1 MRAAL
6 IFPHQL
12 FADHPAVPGADVCVL
27 IEDPLLFLQFPFHA
41 QKLVLHR
48 ASMAHFRHRLE
59 RQGHRVE
66 LLASSQ
72 LSDSSGVASLLK
84 TMGVDHVRFVDP
96 CDDWLLQRVT
106 SGMLHAQLTFEVLS
120 DPHFLTPLDEFDEC
134 DAGTRRWHFTSFYIR
149 QRQRLGVLLNDDG
162 TPSGGQWSF
171 DPENRRK
178 LPRAI
183 SIPAV
188 RWTSPDEITRIA
200 VATIRREFPAA
211 PGNPDQFWYPVT
223 PQDAR
228 LALTD
233 FLNHRLPLFG
243 DFEDAIHREQAF
255 LFHSVLTPALNIGL
269 LSPREVVDAA
279 LAHRQRVPINAL
291 EGFIRQVIGWRE
303 YIRGVYSRLGR
314 RQRTSNFWKHT
325 QPLPKAFAQART
337 GIVPVDT
344 VVRRVQDH
352 AWCHH
357 IERLMVTGSFLLLCE
372 VDPDEVY
379 RWFMGQFIDAYDWV
393 MVPNVYGMSQ
403 YADGGLITT
412 KPYLC
417 GSAYVLRM
425 SNFPRG
431 DWCPVWDALYWRFI
445 HRHMDL
451 FATNPRTTMAASACR
466 KLGSKL
472 TQHLQTADSFLE
484 RLHSDLL

>member
-1 MRAAL
+1 
-6 IFPHQL
+6 
-12 FADHPAVPGADVCVL
+12 V
-27 IEDPLLFLQFPFHA
+27 
-41 QKLVLHR
+41 
-48 ASMAHFRHRLE
+48 
-59 RQGHRVE
+59 
-66 LLASSQ
+66 
-72 LSDSSGVASLLK
+72 
-84 TMGVDHVRFVDP
+84 
-96 CDDWLLQRVT
+96 
-106 SGMLHAQLTFEVLS
+106 
-120 DPHFLTPLDEFDEC
+120 
-134 DAGTRRWHFTSFYIR
+134 
-149 QRQRLGVLLNDDG
+149 
-162 TPSGGQWSF
+162 
-171 DPENRRK
+171 
-178 LPRAI
+178 
-183 SIPAV
+183 
-188 RWTSPDEITRIA
+188 
-200 VATIRREFPAA
+200 RREFTEA
-211 PGNPDQFWYPVT
+211 PGDPGQFWYPVT

-243 DFEDAIHREQAF
+243 DFEDAIHRERAF
-255 LFHSVLTPALNIGL
+255 LFHSVLTPAMNIGL

-314 RQRTSNFWKHT
+314 RQRTGNFWKHT
-325 QPLPKAFAQART
+325 QAFAQART

-344 VVRRVQDH
+344 VVKRVQDH

-357 IERLMVTGSFLLLCE
+357 IERLMVAGSFLLLCE
-372 VDPDEVY
+372 VDPNEVY

-445 HRHMDL
+445 HRHMDF
-451 FATNPRTTMAASACR
+451 FATNPRMSMAASACR
-466 KLGSKL
+466 KLGSRL

-484 RLHSDLL
+484 RLHSDWL